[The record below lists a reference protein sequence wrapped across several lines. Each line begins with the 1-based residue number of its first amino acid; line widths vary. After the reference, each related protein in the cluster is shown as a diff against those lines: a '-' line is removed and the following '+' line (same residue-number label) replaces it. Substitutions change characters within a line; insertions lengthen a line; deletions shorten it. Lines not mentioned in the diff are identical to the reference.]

1 MDTAPSSSKEGSN
14 SRAQSPV
21 DRNLSPVRVKPG
33 GPGAGKI
40 SSSYDFMPE
49 QGTARGVQQTI
60 SEVEKARR
68 KQQLL
73 ARDRNASSFTNG
85 SMHTGSFHDRPLS
98 PARDRTGG
106 VSGSFK
112 VRRPQSPARERMGGS
127 FNDRPQSPTREGNFH
142 DMRPQ
147 SPAREGSFHDMR
159 PQSPARE
166 RTQGFQERRPQSPA
180 REGTG
185 NLAYSRHEGTRSVTD
200 IFKGIQGHL
209 QARPQSPAREGATRS
224 PSPVFV
230 EHALRVPSVQGVPKL
245 SSPLV
250 DNENAKCKYCSV
262 RGTPARMCSI
272 GPHHERACQRWA
284 DTQGDGR
291 PGAAGA
297 EALRK
302 TSDSTDSSRASA
314 ERLSAEDQN
323 KKEMLQMQMLE
334 LKKKLEEQLRR
345 LQVLDFVFSWMG
357 CPRQLILKRRALTK

>member
-147 SPAREGSFHDMR
+147 SPT
-159 PQSPARE
+159 RE
-166 RTQGFQERRPQSPA
+166 RTQGFQEKRPQSPA

-224 PSPVFV
+224 PSPVLV
-230 EHALRVPSVQGVPKL
+230 RVPSVQGVPKL

-302 TSDSTDSSRASA
+302 TSDSTDSTRSSA

-345 LQVLDFVFSWMG
+345 LQVLDFVFSLDG
-357 CPRQLILKRRALTK
+357 LSETAHF

>member
-1 MDTAPSSSKEGSN
+1 
-14 SRAQSPV
+14 
-21 DRNLSPVRVKPG
+21 
-33 GPGAGKI
+33 
-40 SSSYDFMPE
+40 MPE

-68 KQQLL
+68 KHQLL
-73 ARDRNASSFTNG
+73 ARDRNALSFTNG
-85 SMHTGSFHDRPLS
+85 SMHTGSFHDRRPLS

-106 VSGSFK
+106 FSGSFK
-112 VRRPQSPARERMGGS
+112 DRRPQSPARERMGES

-209 QARPQSPAREGATRS
+209 QARPQSPARERATRS